1 MFATSFFLL
10 LRMKNVT
17 PARLRS
23 SRSYLVRGIV
33 LMLIGAYLLMAN
45 LGFRLPFDLW
55 HYLPVPFLA
64 VGVWGL
70 SFPNRHV
77 NRAMGA
83 WSLGIGLYLACGIFN
98 LFGLGWTTAWPIFL
112 IGLGLAIIF
121 GRDRG
126 DMSAVR

>member
-1 MFATSFFLL
+1 
-10 LRMKNVT
+10 MKNVT
-17 PARLRS
+17 PVCLRS

-45 LGFRLPFDLW
+45 LGFGLPFELW

-77 NRAMGA
+77 NRATGA

-98 LFGLGWTTAWPIFL
+98 LFGLGWATAWPLFL

-126 DMSAVR
+126 DMSAMR